1 MVDRAVARSYDHLM
15 SASQDD
21 QSPEVEQTRARERI
35 LGSAMV
41 LISRYGVR
49 GTKLADIASRARL
62 AKTTLYHYFPGGKS
76 TIFRAGVNQIVG
88 RVWTQVESAVRGAA
102 SAPEAL
108 ERCIREHVEAFDRQ
122 MMTRGLDQA
131 TWHEIKALAD
141 RVLVDWYAR
150 ELALL
155 TEVLE
160 RGREE
165 GAFELADAATG
176 ARFVQSLLRGVT
188 VDGPIE
194 TTVRERRAEV
204 DQLVGVVL
212 RGFATS

>member
-1 MVDRAVARSYDHLM
+1 MVDRAGDRSYDRPM
-15 SASQDD
+15 STSQDD

-76 TIFRAGVNQIVG
+76 TIFHAGVNQIVG
-88 RVWTQVESAVRGAA
+88 RVWTQVESTVRGAG
-102 SAPEAL
+102 SPPEAL

-141 RVLVDWYAR
+141 RVLVDWYER
-150 ELALL
+150 EHTLL

-160 RGREE
+160 QGRQQ
-165 GAFELADAATG
+165 GVFVLADAATG
-176 ARFVQSLLRGVT
+176 ARFVQALLRGVT

-194 TTVRERRAEV
+194 TTARERRSEV

-212 RGFATS
+212 RGFAAS